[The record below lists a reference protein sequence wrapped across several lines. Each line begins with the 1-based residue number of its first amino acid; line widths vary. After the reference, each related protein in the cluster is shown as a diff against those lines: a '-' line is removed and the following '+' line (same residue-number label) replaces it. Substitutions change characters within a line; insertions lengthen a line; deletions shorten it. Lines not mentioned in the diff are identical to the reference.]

1 MCTAGDLMIWRR
13 QKSHRPLLRVQPCP
27 WTAVHNSAP
36 RDAAVSTPW
45 VHFHLTALIDQLLW
59 IKIHTH
65 ALTAL
70 SVMAPLLWQ
79 VWGDLLLSAD
89 SNGEVTCSTRDLI
102 ALSGKGNVSPP
113 QLWCVHINSK
123 AMCLHERNKEK
134 KSRSLRC
141 LLPPVSRQLLLCFLA
156 SLTFSC
162 QQFK

>member
-45 VHFHLTALIDQLLW
+45 VHFHLPALIYQLLW

-65 ALTAL
+65 ASTAL

-79 VWGDLLLSAD
+79 IWGDLLLSAD
-89 SNGEVTCSTRDLI
+89 SKGEVTWSTRDLI

-134 KSRSLRC
+134 ESRSLRC
-141 LLPPVSRQLLLCFLA
+141 LLPPVSWQLLLWLPGVINLFPP
-156 SLTFSC
+156 TI
-162 QQFK
+162 